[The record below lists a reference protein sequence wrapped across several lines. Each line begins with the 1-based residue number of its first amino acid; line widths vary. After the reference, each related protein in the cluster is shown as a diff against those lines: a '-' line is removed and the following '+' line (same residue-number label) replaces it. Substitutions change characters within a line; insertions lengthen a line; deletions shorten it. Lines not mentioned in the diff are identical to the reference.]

1 MLQRGRSSS
10 FASLLVVPLLSV
22 SLSLITSTPAFATS
36 TIDDDPSTTH
46 VAPNPLPDPD
56 CPSCALSRASN
67 ALSQAASSV
76 VEGSL
81 TTVGAS
87 GMLVVTSVEVLAQGS
102 VVVLKGVS
110 DGISVTV
117 QLSGQAIQGLGLAS
131 GAMVQASAVATG
143 HILISAGKVIA
154 FIPNELGK
162 ALIHH
167 EKVQ

>member
-1 MLQRGRSSS
+1 MLQRGRNTS
-10 FASLLVVPLLSV
+10 FTSLLAIPLLSV
-22 SLSLITSTPAFATS
+22 SLSFVISTSAFATS
-36 TIDDDPSTTH
+36 MGDDGPSSAH
-46 VAPNPLPDPD
+46 AAPTPLPDPD

-81 TTVGAS
+81 TTIGAS

-110 DGISVTV
+110 DGVSVTV

-131 GAMVQASAVATG
+131 GAIVQASAVATG

>member
-1 MLQRGRSSS
+1 MLQPSQSPR
-10 FASLLVVPLLSV
+10 FALLLL
-22 SLSLITSTPAFATS
+22 SLSLATPLSAFAS
-36 TIDDDPSTTH
+36 SAVDDGPSTTT
-46 VAPNPLPDPD
+46 VAPAPLPDPD

-67 ALSQAASSV
+67 ALSQAASTV

-110 DGISVTV
+110 DGVSVTV

-131 GAMVQASAVATG
+131 GAIVQASAVATG

>member
-46 VAPNPLPDPD
+46 VAPNSLPDPD